1 MKIYLTDQ
9 KNKLKRHLDFL
20 KSRSVM
26 HYDKTRLTE
35 KVTTINIDTK
45 TKIENLDL
53 QFLFDYKIFPENIMT
68 FLTEWEAENRNM
80 QVADTI
86 VQQVY
91 LPPTETFS

>member
-1 MKIYLTDQ
+1 
-9 KNKLKRHLDFL
+9 
-20 KSRSVM
+20 M